1 MKLQYILTTLMVSL
15 VLGGCQGTSDTRQEL
30 ERDMYFRCM
39 VDADNVIFDNEANP
53 INPTEWAAMAKVCR
67 VLAQDTFKGYAKQE
81 GD

>member
-1 MKLQYILTTLMVSL
+1 
-15 VLGGCQGTSDTRQEL
+15 
-30 ERDMYFRCM
+30 MYFRCM

-67 VLAQDTFKGYAKQE
+67 VLAQDTFKGYVKQE